1 MAKPRLL
8 RNGSNPKGPE
18 DGAKEEGGAVV
29 AKGRGTEG
37 GGAKWRVEHDTH
49 PPTRRASSWHRE
61 VHPARDR
68 GEETEQEP
76 EGVEEVGGGDG
87 ETPRAPLVE
96 VTCVGRDATPQRKMR
111 TSWDSPQNMRTWCC
125 RESMETFRITIMG
138 FTWTGE
144 LKTTLHGSVAGS
156 GSLRNQQAGMPLPME
171 RWGAA
176 SRRSWR
182 RNGGG

>member
-1 MAKPRLL
+1 M
-8 RNGSNPKGPE
+8 
-18 DGAKEEGGAVV
+18 V

-96 VTCVGRDATPQRKMR
+96 VTCVGRDATPPEENE
-111 TSWDSPQNMRTWCC
+111 DLL
-125 RESMETFRITIMG
+125 G
-138 FTWTGE
+138 FTPEHAHLVLQGIYGNFPHHNNGFHLDRGIADDAAWQRCW
-144 LKTTLHGSVAGS
+144 
-156 GSLRNQQAGMPLPME
+156 LRIAAQSESWYATPY
-171 RWGAA
+171 GAMGRCFTA
-176 SRRSWR
+176 ILEAEWR
-182 RNGGG
+182 GVI